1 MCIRDRTDRRGLRLL
16 VRNHC
21 AICAERDR
29 CRSDIPALF
38 EHPVN
43 SIPAAVQERIS
54 MVLKSYCPT
63 DLEQFFPIE
72 MLQDR
77 LYYRHGQFE
86 LLGNPFCRTVRV
98 GINSLQGQ
106 VGKEAKLQPRAFS
119 TFDGGWGQRIDSD
132 GMFLSLIHISEPT
145 RQA

>member
-1 MCIRDRTDRRGLRLL
+1 
-16 VRNHC
+16 
-21 AICAERDR
+21 
-29 CRSDIPALF
+29 
-38 EHPVN
+38 
-43 SIPAAVQERIS
+43 

-106 VGKEAKLQPRAFS
+106 IGKEAKLKPRAFS
-119 TFDGGWGQRIDSD
+119 AFTGDGVSGSILTACSA
-132 GMFLSLIHISEPT
+132 LISIL
-145 RQA
+145 